1 MKKTIL
7 ILMCITLIMS
17 CLITVQAETTTD
29 SLVIDAVSG
38 ADYYKES
45 YTGSGVA
52 WANTTNVDY
61 YLVGNA
67 SRSLGG
73 NNSGTA
79 TIGVDVPSAGFYKV
93 EYVHAKATLEH
104 TLKIQ
109 HGGKQDTV
117 SVPGGGTTTVWLEL
131 GTFYFDG
138 TENEAI
144 VAECTAKGDSYAGY
158 RFRVDAIRL
167 TPVDYVL
174 DAVSG
179 ADYYAESYTGSGVA
193 WADTT
198 NVDYYLVGNA
208 SRSLGGNNSGTAT
221 IDVAVPVAGFY
232 KVEYVHV
239 KATLAH
245 NLKINHGGKQDTV
258 AIPGG
263 GASTVWMD
271 LGTFYFT
278 GNENEAIVAECTAKG
293 DSYAGYRFR
302 VDAVRLTPVEYFVVD
317 GSLDSESYFEEHL
330 TGSGSTW
337 ASTTSAGYFLEGS
350 YGRNLNG
357 ANTGSATWKTN
368 VPEAGF
374 YKVEY
379 AHVKATLAHEVVIK
393 HNNKEETVNIP
404 GGGATTEW
412 VELGTFYFNGNET
425 EAVVAKR
432 TEAGSGANL
441 RVDAIR
447 YKKVEAEGVLQFE
460 TVSGKVENGKVSVSA
475 SVNNEKQASGIVVA
489 GFYKDDE
496 MVDVDYL
503 PERTLKNGLEVYT
516 FESEET
522 DIDQIKIFVWEAMT
536 TMVPKVQQHELTVIN
551 GVVSPVAK
559 ASEFGAL
566 GDGVTDDGPAL
577 ARAFSS
583 IQNGGVLKLD
593 PGKNYFVET
602 KDGIPSYFVL
612 DGYKNATI
620 DGQGATLI
628 FTRGN
633 TPFLLQNC
641 ENVTLKNLKVDY
653 NEATYFQGQIVAV
666 DSENYSIDVL
676 LEDGF
681 LPAPLGTGTQV
692 SGGGGLHGMIFD
704 TETKAR
710 RITGGHLDHFKASEI
725 EEVDADTFRFT
736 FSESYRDQFEG
747 IFVGDTVTY
756 GMGKNLPSPAGD
768 SGKLAAGA
776 VLVTKSSDITFKN
789 VSLYRSLIMGYV
801 VYDNVGDVTFD
812 NIRIEP
818 KPGTTGMLS
827 TCSDGI
833 HAKNNRGSV
842 NIQNSYIEACGD
854 DLISV
859 STKDEAIKEMIDT
872 KTFVLQSTEIVY
884 YFYAIQEGDTLQ
896 FVDKVNGKVLGTAE
910 VISAQ
915 ADASK
920 RTHQV
925 VLDAE
930 IPGLSDYDSFENIR
944 VINQSATSG
953 GTEITGNTLVPVFRH
968 AMLLR
973 LNDAQILN
981 NKVQSKGS
989 TIGIRVQDEAGVGP
1003 FSENVILSGNEVN
1016 GTYLSG
1022 ITVGK
1027 TMGDAEQ
1034 NIQLE
1039 NNKIKPSAGKGIRLE
1054 FAHKIIMDNNFIT
1067 MNAVQNGMPAV
1078 QIENS
1083 ADVDLGRLTI
1093 TDTRQNRPHW
1103 LDSEGSDV
1111 KAENVIVQP

>member
-1 MKKTIL
+1 MKKIL
-7 ILMCITLIMS
+7 SFLVCVALSMAY
-17 CLITVQAETTTD
+17 LITVQAETTTE
-29 SLVIDAVSG
+29 SIVIDAVSG
-38 ADYYKES
+38 ADYYTES
-45 YTGSGVA
+45 YTGNGVA
-52 WANTTNVDY
+52 WANTTNADY

-79 TIGVDVPSAGFYKV
+79 TIAVTVPSAGFYKV

-104 TLKIQ
+104 ILKIQ

-117 SVPGGGTTTVWLEL
+117 SVPGGGSTTVWMEL

-144 VAECTAKGDSYAGY
+144 VAECTAKD
-158 RFRVDAIRL
+158 
-167 TPVDYVL
+167 
-174 DAVSG
+174 
-179 ADYYAESYTGSGVA
+179 
-193 WADTT
+193 
-198 NVDYYLVGNA
+198 
-208 SRSLGGNNSGTAT
+208 
-221 IDVAVPVAGFY
+221 
-232 KVEYVHV
+232 
-239 KATLAH
+239 
-245 NLKINHGGKQDTV
+245 
-258 AIPGG
+258 
-263 GASTVWMD
+263 
-271 LGTFYFT
+271 
-278 GNENEAIVAECTAKG
+278 

-302 VDAVRLTPVEYFVVD
+302 VDAVRLTPTDYIIDGVPGSGSYFEDHLTGSGSTWASTTSAGYYLEGSYGRNLNGANTGSATWKTNVPKAGFYKVEYVHVKSTLAHEVVIKHNNKEESVDIAKGGSTSEWMDLGTFYFSGGETEAVVAQRTTAGSGANFRVDAIRLTPIEYYVID
-317 GSLDSESYFEEHL
+317 GVPDNGSYFEEHL

-412 VELGTFYFNGNET
+412 VELGTFYFKGNDT

-432 TEAGSGANL
+432 TEVGSGANL

-496 MVDVDYL
+496 MVDVDYSA
-503 PERTLKNGLEVYT
+503 ERTLKKGLEVYT
-516 FESEET
+516 FESKET

-536 TMVPKVQQHELTVIN
+536 TMVPKVQQYELTVIN

-559 ASEFGAL
+559 ASDFGAV
-566 GDGVTDDGPAL
+566 GDGVTNDGPAL
-577 ARAFSS
+577 VRAFSS

-593 PGKNYFVET
+593 PGKNYFVAT
-602 KDGIPSYFVL
+602 KDGIPSYFML

-859 STKDEAIKEMIDT
+859 STKDEVIKEMVDT

-896 FVDKVNGKVLGTAE
+896 FADKENGKILGTAE

-920 RTHQV
+920 RAHQI

-973 LNDAQILN
+973 LNDARIFN

-1003 FSENVILSGNEVN
+1003 FSENVIISGNEVN

-1054 FAHKIIMDNNFIT
+1054 FAHKIVMDNNFIT

-1103 LDSEGSDV
+1103 LDSDGSDV

>member
-1 MKKTIL
+1 MKK
-7 ILMCITLIMS
+7 LMGVALCIGMLLFVAFAVNVS
-17 CLITVQAETTTD
+17 AEE
-29 SLVIDAVSG
+29 SIVIDGVPG
-38 ADYYKES
+38 NGS
-45 YTGSGVA
+45 YFEEHLTGTGST
-52 WANTTNVDY
+52 WANTASSGYYLEGSYGRNLNGANTGSATWKTNV
-61 YLVGNA
+61 
-67 SRSLGG
+67 
-73 NNSGTA
+73 
-79 TIGVDVPSAGFYKV
+79 P
-93 EYVHAKATLEH
+93 E
-104 TLKIQ
+104 
-109 HGGKQDTV
+109 
-117 SVPGGGTTTVWLEL
+117 
-131 GTFYFDG
+131 
-138 TENEAI
+138 
-144 VAECTAKGDSYAGY
+144 
-158 RFRVDAIRL
+158 
-167 TPVDYVL
+167 
-174 DAVSG
+174 
-179 ADYYAESYTGSGVA
+179 
-193 WADTT
+193 
-198 NVDYYLVGNA
+198 
-208 SRSLGGNNSGTAT
+208 
-221 IDVAVPVAGFY
+221 AGFY

-239 KATLAH
+239 KATLTHEVVVKH
-245 NLKINHGGKQDTV
+245 NNKEETV
-258 AIPGG
+258 TIPGG
-263 GASTVWMD
+263 GSTSVWFE
-271 LGTFYFT
+271 LGTFYFN
-278 GNENEAIVAECTAKG
+278 GNETEAVVAQRTTAG
-293 DSYAGYRFR
+293 SGANFR
-302 VDAVRLTPVEYFVVD
+302 VDAVRLTPVDYIIDGVPGNGSYFEEHLTGTGSTWTNTASAGYYLAGSFGRNMSGANTGSATWKTNVPEAGFYKVEYVHVKSTLAHAVVIKHNNKEESVDIAKGGSTSEWLDLGTFYFSGGETEAVVAQRTTAGSGANFRVDAIRLTPIEYYVID
-317 GSLDSESYFEEHL
+317 GVPDNGSYFEEHL
-330 TGSGSTW
+330 TGSGSIW

-447 YKKVEAEGVLQFE
+447 YKKVKAEGVLQFE

-496 MVDVDYL
+496 MVDVDYSA
-503 PERTLKNGLEVYT
+503 ERTLKKGLEVYT
-516 FESEET
+516 FESTET
-522 DIDQIKIFVWEAMT
+522 DIDQIKIFVWESMT
-536 TMVPKVQQHELTVIN
+536 SMVPMLQQYELTVIN

-559 ASEFGAL
+559 ASDFGAV
-566 GDGVTDDGPAL
+566 GDGVTNDGPAL

-593 PGKNYFVET
+593 PGKNYFVAT

-620 DGQGATLI
+620 DGQGATLT

-896 FVDKVNGKVLGTAE
+896 FVDKENGKVLGTAE

-1003 FSENVILSGNEVN
+1003 FSENVIISGNEVN

-1027 TMGDAEQ
+1027 TMGNAEQ

-1103 LDSEGSDV
+1103 LDSDGSGV